1 MSINE
6 KEILIRR
13 IKNKALLQ
21 NDSYLQNESVI
32 RHLLDAK
39 PNDINADFK
48 ATHEILKTLVLA
60 KDKASLSNKG

>member
-39 PNDINADFK
+39 QNDINADFK
-48 ATHEILKTLVLA
+48 TAHEILKTLVLA